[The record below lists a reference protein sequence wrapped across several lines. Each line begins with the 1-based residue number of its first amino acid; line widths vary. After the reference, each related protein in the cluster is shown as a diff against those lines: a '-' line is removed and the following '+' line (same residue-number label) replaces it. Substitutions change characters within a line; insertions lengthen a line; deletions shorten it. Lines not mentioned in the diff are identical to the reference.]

1 MQALSLRNP
10 SSTPITRLR
19 TRTLPTPQVQKAVV
33 MQPVNLKP
41 MGNTIS
47 LTVPADNPF
56 AGGRRVSIHT
66 QVSGGMA
73 QADPTQRSRRIESRF
88 LPMSGLG
95 DLGGAFEDRAY
106 SAFNQLD
113 PDAKNMNR
121 AQYDASTKRTYW
133 EGEQRK
139 WDDAAAAKSGANW
152 NKVGDIFATTVG
164 AASNVTSQIMQSKI
178 AAANAAAAQAQAD
191 IERTRAAAGMSRLTD
206 FSQYGAGMAARKS
219 ITIPLLVI
227 GGGALAVALF
237 LFLRKKKAAASAPAA
252 A

>member
-1 MQALSLRNP
+1 MQALSLTNRP
-10 SSTPITRLR
+10 YTSVSRLR
-19 TRTLPTPQVQKAVV
+19 TNVLPTPQVQRTLV

-41 MGNTIS
+41 MGNTVS

-73 QADPTQRSRRIESRF
+73 QADPSQRSRRIESRF

-95 DLGGAFEDRAY
+95 AAPVTYDEV
-106 SAFNQLD
+106 FNWYASID
-113 PDAKNMNR
+113 PDGKAGKPITPEKEAYWR
-121 AQYDASTKRTYW
+121 QQVQADADKK
-133 EGEQRK
+133 E
-139 WDDAAAAKSGANW
+139 AAASAKSAATW
-152 NKVGDIFATTVG
+152 SKVGDIFSTTVG
-164 AASNVTSQIMQSKI
+164 AASNITSQLTQAKI

-191 IERTRAAAGMSRLTD
+191 IERTRSSAFASRLTD
-206 FSQYGAGMAARKS
+206 VSQYGAGMAANKK
-219 ITIPLLVI
+219 ITIPLLII

-237 LFLRKKKAAASAPAA
+237 LFLRKKKAAAATAA